1 MRTRETPPYLP
12 PEGIALVGRTHAH
25 GELAAFGEI
34 KPGLQGLGVGEELH
48 CLSVAAA
55 PSEGLEI
62 GGESAGA
69 GRGGAVTALFP
80 RAWLAP
86 SRRAR
91 SREARWVVA

>member
-48 CLSVAAA
+48 CRWRL
-55 PSEGLEI
+55 PRLRGLKL
-62 GGESAGA
+62 G
-69 GRGGAVTALFP
+69 V
-80 RAWLAP
+80 
-86 SRRAR
+86 RAR
-91 SREARWVVA
+91 GRAGEER